1 MKTQESIRP
10 IRFGSARKLTRAV
23 TEGPIN
29 ERNSER
35 KFLLGGE

>member
-1 MKTQESIRP
+1 MKTTTTLRP

-29 ERNSER
+29 EPNSER
-35 KFLLGGE
+35 KFQLGGE